1 MTGSIGP
8 VGSRN
13 VMRTPISAPTDQL
26 KQLPDVEDD
35 LPSLDVLAQLFD
47 EARAR
52 DEFEFVSTLLRL
64 RGMEDQGWD
73 TLEESWSLINQVI
86 AQIEAPVENLFKTRL
101 LIFLYC
107 HVTEMDD
114 LYHIV
119 GNLLRVIG
127 GERYSLAPFAKGMH
141 GYKSAATTPAAKVG
155 RIRRWAEDAGLPE
168 VAELLETV
176 LVTPVRNAFFHSDY
190 VLFSNEFRIKRGR
203 GVQLGD
209 LNKKIVPLEWL
220 LPRIELTVNMI
231 LALVDLLRTHVASY
245 QEPKVVQGRFSADG
259 SLVEIELIVREGYG
273 VTGFR
278 SPPSPRDHGS
288 TSA

>member
-1 MTGSIGP
+1 
-8 VGSRN
+8 
-13 VMRTPISAPTDQL
+13 MRTPISAPTDQL

-278 SPPSPRDHGS
+278 SPPSPRDRS
-288 TSA
+288 